1 MSLQQRQTVEQ
12 LRAAGYEITG
22 HGKSIL
28 AVKGNDRRVIFPDG
42 VQRRA
47 LGAKR

>member
-12 LRAAGYEITG
+12 LRADGYLITG